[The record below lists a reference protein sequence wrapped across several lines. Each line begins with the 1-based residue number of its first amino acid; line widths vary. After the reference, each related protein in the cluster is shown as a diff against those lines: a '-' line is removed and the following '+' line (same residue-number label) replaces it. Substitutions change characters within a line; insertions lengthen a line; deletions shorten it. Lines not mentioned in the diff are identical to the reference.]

1 MRTQYFIS
9 VSRDTTTDCCCT
21 VYPLFTSYHEE
32 KLKSFICTDNIITPL
47 VNNSGSLHLC
57 VRKALKTSKIFVT
70 AEVSSLMRLT
80 NDAFCIQIQDT
91 SFRQKCLRL
100 RCHDFSAL
108 AD

>member
-1 MRTQYFIS
+1 MQYFCQNQFK
-9 VSRDTTTDCCCT
+9 TK
-21 VYPLFTSYHEE
+21 
-32 KLKSFICTDNIITPL
+32 KL
-47 VNNSGSLHLC
+47 SLSTIL
-57 VRKALKTSKIFVT
+57 IFPSEYFLIHVT

-80 NDAFCIQIQDT
+80 NDAFHVQIQDT